1 MSTETEKIDLASLRI
16 NRNGASTKN
25 SKKDSSL
32 KKYLVWAVL
41 GIVTLFGV
49 YFIATQNS
57 SVEVETAIA
66 SVSSPSQAN
75 AILNASGYVVA
86 QRKASVSSKAS
97 GRLEQLYVIEG
108 DRVKAGQILGR
119 IENNDVQAAYNQML
133 ASLEVAKANR
143 ENAQAELDD
152 ATIEFNRKTSLAS
165 TNTIS
170 TSELD
175 ISRGRF
181 KKAQAMVSSA
191 SASVRV
197 AEANIRSAQVQ
208 LDNTI
213 IRAPFEATVLNKNA
227 NVGEVITS
235 LGGAAGSR
243 GAVVTLADMSSL
255 EVETDVSESNI
266 EKITPGQPC
275 EITLDAYPS
284 KKYRGYI
291 SKIIPT
297 ADRAK
302 ATVLTKVKFAELDEK
317 VLPEMGAKVL
327 FLQNADTN
335 PASSETSVT
344 IPADALKKRGGEN
357 FVFLITDGKAKERK
371 VEIGE
376 SVGGMVSVK
385 QGVLAGDK
393 VVVRPP
399 NDLKDGMAVTEKE

>member
-1 MSTETEKIDLASLRI
+1 MSTEPENIDLASLRI
-16 NRNGASTKN
+16 NRNGN
-25 SKKDSSL
+25 SYKKKSSSF
-32 KKYLVWAVL
+32 KKYLIWAALTSLVL
-41 GIVTLFGV
+41 VGAYYIVS
-49 YFIATQNS
+49 QNS
-57 SVEVETAIA
+57 VVEVETAIA
-66 SVSSPSQAN
+66 SVSSPTQAS

-108 DRVKAGQILGR
+108 DHVKAGQVLGR
-119 IENNDVQAAYNQML
+119 IENNDVQAAYNQAL
-133 ASLEVAKANR
+133 ASLEVAKANL

-175 ISRGRF
+175 NSRGRF
-181 KKAQAMVSSA
+181 KKAQAVVNSA

-208 LDNTI
+208 LDNTV
-213 IRAPFEATVLNKNA
+213 IRAPFDGTVLNKNA

-235 LGGAAGSR
+235 LGGAAGAR

-255 EVETDVSESNI
+255 EVETDVSEANI
-266 EKITPGQPC
+266 EKIAPDQPC

-302 ATVLTKVKFAELDEK
+302 ATVLTKVKFAELDDK

-327 FLQNADTN
+327 FLQNLDNSAGSVE
-335 PASSETSVT
+335 SSV
-344 IPADALKKRGGEN
+344 IVPADAIVQRAGAN
-357 FVFLITDGKAKERK
+357 YVYLISDGKAKERA
-371 VEIGE
+371 VVVGE
-376 SVGGMVSVK
+376 TISGMISIK
-385 QGVLAGDK
+385 QGIFAGDK
-393 VVVRPP
+393 VIVRPP
-399 NDLKDGMAVTEKE
+399 SGLKDGMAVKLKE

>member
-1 MSTETEKIDLASLRI
+1 MSIESDNIDLASLRI
-16 NRNGASTKN
+16 NRSGN
-25 SKKDSSL
+25 SYKRKGSSF
-32 KKYLVWAVL
+32 KKYLIWAALASLMLV
-41 GIVTLFGV
+41 GAYYIV
-49 YFIATQNS
+49 AQNS
-57 SVEVETAIA
+57 VLEVETAIA
-66 SVSSPSQAN
+66 SVSSPSQAS

-86 QRKASVSSKAS
+86 QRKAAVSSKAS

-108 DRVKAGQILGR
+108 DNVKAGQILGR

-133 ASLEVAKANR
+133 ASLEVAKANL
-143 ENAQAELDD
+143 ENAKAELDD
-152 ATIEFNRKTSLAS
+152 ATIEFNRRTNLAS

-170 TSELD
+170 TAEVD
-175 ISRGRF
+175 NARGRF
-181 KKAQAMVSSA
+181 KKAQAVVNSA

-208 LDNTI
+208 LDNTV
-213 IRAPFEATVLNKNA
+213 IRAPFDGTVLNKNA

-235 LGGAAGSR
+235 LGGAAGAR

-266 EKITPGQPC
+266 EKIAPGQPC

-327 FLQNADTN
+327 FLQNNEESAVSTD
-335 PASSETSVT
+335 ASVT
-344 IPADALKKRGGEN
+344 VPADAIIKRGAAN
-357 FVFLITDGKAKERK
+357 YVYLISDGKAKERA
-371 VEIGE
+371 VEVGE
-376 SVGGMVSVK
+376 TVSGMITIK
-385 QGVLAGDK
+385 QGIFAGDK
-393 VVVRPP
+393 IIVRPP
-399 NDLKDGMAVTEKE
+399 NGLKDGMAVKLKE